1 MLSFGF
7 AAVLLSLWFIDY
19 LWNRQAK
26 IPMMAW
32 LGALGLNVVLYF
44 FVLYTGNLRLYVTRM
59 DIIGVLVVATVL
71 IVALFKR
78 WRTLF
83 VLVLLGIIMVSGA
96 FVNPISRGVSAVYGK
111 KLAVEVEEINK
122 KDPNQLWVGERL
134 MYGYL
139 PMLGVHTFNGVAFT
153 PDLEAWKP
161 LDPKGKDTFIYN
173 RYAHINVEV
182 GNQTPV
188 LELMQKDAI
197 IARLSPEKLK
207 EYGIKYAVVYKPL
220 EPLDTP
226 TIHFEK
232 LYGPDQNGAYIYQIN
247 D

>member
-1 MLSFGF
+1 M
-7 AAVLLSLWFIDY
+7 
-19 LWNRQAK
+19 
-26 IPMMAW
+26 
-32 LGALGLNVVLYF
+32 
-44 FVLYTGNLRLYVTRM
+44 
-59 DIIGVLVVATVL
+59 
-71 IVALFKR
+71 
-78 WRTLF
+78 
-83 VLVLLGIIMVSGA
+83 
-96 FVNPISRGVSAVYGK
+96 
-111 KLAVEVEEINK
+111 
-122 KDPNQLWVGERL
+122 
-134 MYGYL
+134 
-139 PMLGVHTFNGVAFT
+139 HTFNGVAFT

-182 GNQTPV
+182 KSGPCFRV
-188 LELMQKDAI
+188 DAKDAI

-232 LYGPDQNGAYIYQIN
+232 LYGPDQNGAYIYRIN